1 MSDTSSSSAP
11 NRRPRWER
19 HLRSTQRFAFTTLTA
34 PAVTD
39 FQVHLAGPDLAGAKA
54 EAAAKEVTVRSSVMA
69 ADTGAR
75 TDGDAIG
82 HPIGAGATS
91 QPPTDTP
98 TRVSSATSISIDFS
112 VPMDRDDVEGR
123 FAISPKIEGSL
134 RGSAAAS
141 SSPRP
146 SACIRER
153 ATRSA

>member
-1 MSDTSSSSAP
+1 MTSPAQPVRLSWNDAHTVLTVAPGRQWRTDERYLVVVGSESATSLGA
-11 NRRPRWER
+11 N
-19 HLRSTQRFAFTTLTA
+19 LCSAQRFAFTTLTA

-54 EAAAKEVTVRSSVMA
+54 EAAAKEVTVRGSAMA

-98 TRVSSATSISIDFS
+98 
-112 VPMDRDDVEGR
+112 PG
-123 FAISPKIEGSL
+123 
-134 RGSAAAS
+134 
-141 SSPRP
+141 
-146 SACIRER
+146 
-153 ATRSA
+153 